1 MFRLTRS
8 IISYE
13 RGRRLLQFLFCL
25 FLAFVIWSV
34 HKLSDN
40 YSYFFQFGVL
50 AKSSL
55 GGKEPEALSE
65 NKLNIRAR
73 TSGFYIL
80 QYKFGKADP
89 FITITPE
96 NRAFRKVSGK
106 SGNYFVL
113 TSEVRDLI
121 SSATG
126 DKLLIEN
133 LNTDTLFFKFKG
145 VSQKNVP
152 VGVKSAISFKEQFMK
167 SGEIKLNPSY
177 VTLYGESALID
188 KIDTL
193 FTKVIKIEKAESNI
207 NGVIKLE
214 KIAGTSISHDEVLY
228 SVNVVRYVEKE
239 IILPVKVENL
249 PDGLAVNLNPGEVKF
264 VYRVPFGLSKDD
276 NQIFTDLH
284 IDFREIEGSTDTLVA
299 PVIGRIN
306 PGVLEFRLVP
316 GFVECK
322 VLKQE
327 AQKKLR

>member
-55 GGKEPEALSE
+55 GGKAPEALSE

-80 QYKFGKADP
+80 QYKFGKAEP
-89 FITITPE
+89 FITIAPE
-96 NRAFRKVSGK
+96 NRVFRKVSGE
-106 SGNYFVL
+106 SGSYYML

-126 DKLLIEN
+126 DKIIIEN

-152 VGVKSAISFKEQFMK
+152 VGVKSSITYKEQYMR
-167 SGEIKLNPSY
+167 SGEIKLTPPY
-177 VTLYGESALID
+177 ITLYGESAIID
-188 KIDTL
+188 KIDTVYTQL
-193 FTKVIKIEKAESNI
+193 IKIEKAGNNI
-207 NGVIKLE
+207 NGVVKLE
-214 KIAGTSISHDEVLY
+214 SVAGASISQDEVLY
-228 SVNVVRYVEKE
+228 SLNVERYVEKE
-239 IILPVKVENL
+239 VTLPVKVDNL
-249 PDGLAVNLNPGEVKF
+249 PEGVTVNLNPAEVKLL
-264 VYRVPFGLSKDD
+264 YRLPFGLSKDE
-276 NQIFTDLH
+276 NPVFTDLR
-284 IDFREIEGSTDTLVA
+284 IDYRQIEKSTDTLVA
-299 PVIGRIN
+299 PNSEKLI

-322 VLKQE
+322 IVKPEL
-327 AQKKLR
+327 QKK

>member
-1 MFRLTRS
+1 MFRLTGS

-65 NKLNIRAR
+65 NKLSIRAR

-89 FITITPE
+89 FITISPE
-96 NRAFRKVSGK
+96 NRVFRKVRGEAGS
-106 SGNYFVL
+106 YYVL

-121 SSATG
+121 GTATG
-126 DKLLIEN
+126 DKILIEN

-152 VGVKSAISFKEQFMK
+152 VGVKSSITYKEQYMR
-167 SGEIKLNPSY
+167 SGEIRLNPPY
-177 VTLYGESALID
+177 ITLYGESALID
-188 KIDTL
+188 KVDTVY
-193 FTKVIKIEKAESNI
+193 TQVIKFEKAGNNI
-207 NGVIKLE
+207 NGVVKLE
-214 KIAGTSISHDEVLY
+214 SIAGTSISQDEVLY
-228 SVNVVRYVEKE
+228 SLNVERYVEKE
-239 IILPVKVENL
+239 LTLPVKVDNL
-249 PDGLAVNLNPGEVKF
+249 PEGVVVNLNPAEVKF
-264 VYRVPFGLSKDD
+264 VYRVPFGLSKDE
-276 NQIFTDLH
+276 NRIFTDLR
-284 IDFREIEGSTDTLVA
+284 IDFRDIERSTDTLIT
-299 PVIGRIN
+299 PVVDKLN

-322 VLKQE
+322 IIKPEL
-327 AQKKLR
+327 QKK

>member
-40 YSYFFQFGVL
+40 YSYFFQFGVT

-80 QYKFGKADP
+80 QYKFGKAEP
-89 FITITPE
+89 FLTISPE
-96 NRAFRKVSGK
+96 NRAFRKVPRQTGS
-106 SGNYFVL
+106 YYIL

-126 DKLLIEN
+126 DKLMIET
-133 LNTDTLFFKFKG
+133 LGTDTLFFKFKG
-145 VSQKNVP
+145 VSQKTVP
-152 VGVKSAISFKEQFMK
+152 VGVRSSITYKDQYMK
-167 SGEIKLNPSY
+167 TGDIRLNPSF
-177 VTLYGESALID
+177 VTLYGESSVID

-193 FTKVIKIEKAESNI
+193 YTKLIRVEKAESNL

-214 KIAGTSISHDEVLY
+214 GVTGSSISHDEVLY
-228 SVNVVRYVEKE
+228 SVNVERYVEKE
-239 IILPVKVENL
+239 ITIPVKVDNL
-249 PDGLAVNLNPGEVKF
+249 PEGVVVNINPTEVRF
-264 VYRVPFGLSKDD
+264 IYRVPFGLSKDD
-276 NQIFTDLH
+276 NKIMTDLH
-284 IDFREIEGSTDTLVA
+284 IDYKDIERSIDTLVT
-299 PVIGRIN
+299 PFTVNLHPQI
-306 PGVLEFRLVP
+306 LEFRLQP

-322 VLKQE
+322 ILKQDQ
-327 AQKKLR
+327 QKK